1 MLFGSKKPVD
11 KSYGIIG
18 LGRFGTALALSLADA
33 GKEILVI
40 DYDEERVREMRSYTE
55 NAYVVHKLDRKALED
70 SGVQNCDVVVVCIGE
85 KVDTSIL
92 TTLNVI
98 ELGVPRVI
106 SKASTADQGKVLA
119 KIGAEVV
126 YPERD
131 MAIRLA
137 QRLVSERLMNFL
149 TLQGDVNI
157 SELSLSE
164 VLDGVTVSQADIR
177 KRFGLN
183 IIAIERSRQIV
194 TEITPEFRFRKND
207 VIVLIGKQEGI
218 RKFEE
223 FLGSGE

>member
-1 MLFGSKKPVD
+1 MLFGSRKPVD

-149 TLQGDVNI
+149 TLQGDVSV

-194 TEITPEFRFRKND
+194 TEITPEFRFQKND